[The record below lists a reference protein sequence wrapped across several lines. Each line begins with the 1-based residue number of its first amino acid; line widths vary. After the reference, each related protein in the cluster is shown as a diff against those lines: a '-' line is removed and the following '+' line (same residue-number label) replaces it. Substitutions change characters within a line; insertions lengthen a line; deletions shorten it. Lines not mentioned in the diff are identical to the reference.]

1 MALYHV
7 AYKSETIELVARV
20 GLVAGRPS
28 DLAVAV
34 SGSLNEATWVDLSCS
49 VTQNATDP
57 HWCHVISL
65 SWI

>member
-7 AYKSETIELVARV
+7 AYESETFELVAHV

-28 DLAVAV
+28 GLAVAV
-34 SGSLNEATWVDLSCS
+34 SGSLNEATWVDFCSS

-57 HWCHVISL
+57 HLCHVISP

>member
-7 AYKSETIELVARV
+7 AYESETFELVAHV

-34 SGSLNEATWVDLSCS
+34 SGSLNEATWVDLCSS

-57 HWCHVISL
+57 H
-65 SWI
+65 